1 MYVLETHEQPI
12 DLVRVLV
19 TFYCGKLED
28 TETIVPAL
36 KGLVTLVGAPG
47 LTSTDA
53 VEVVKAYVSI
63 VSAMQNC
70 QPHALLQG
78 FFDM

>member
-53 VEVVKAYVSI
+53 VEVVKA
-63 VSAMQNC
+63 
-70 QPHALLQG
+70 
-78 FFDM
+78 